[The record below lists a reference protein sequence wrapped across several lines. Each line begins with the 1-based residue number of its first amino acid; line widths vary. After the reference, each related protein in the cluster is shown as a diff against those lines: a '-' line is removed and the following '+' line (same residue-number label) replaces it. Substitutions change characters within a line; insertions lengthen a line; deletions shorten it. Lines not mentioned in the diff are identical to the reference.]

1 VLKLLLSELRVRR
14 KINYYLER
22 VNLESAD
29 PAALYHIAN
38 DYSMMRY
45 YSRTIY
51 QFQVSMNFKMRNL
64 NFYSSKKCSATLA
77 VTLARC
83 TPAMFTNVKQLG
95 TNSKFSWA
103 RDLLSTGLINFT
115 YVL

>member
-1 VLKLLLSELRVRR
+1 MNSL
-14 KINYYLER
+14 I
-22 VNLESAD
+22 LESAD

-51 QFQVSMNFKMRNL
+51 QFQVSKNFKVSNL
-64 NFYSSKKCSATLA
+64 NFYSSKKCCATLA

-83 TPAMFTNVKQLG
+83 TPAMFTNVKQLE
-95 TNSKFSWA
+95 TNSRFSWA
-103 RDLLSTGLINFT
+103 RDLLSTGSINFT
-115 YVL
+115 YVS